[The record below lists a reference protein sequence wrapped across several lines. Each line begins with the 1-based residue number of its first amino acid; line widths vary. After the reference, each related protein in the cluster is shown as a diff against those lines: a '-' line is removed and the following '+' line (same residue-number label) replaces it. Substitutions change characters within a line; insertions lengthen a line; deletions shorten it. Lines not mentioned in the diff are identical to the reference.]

1 MNALEKITLEIKAI
15 FLHLPQEELI
25 SLELINFSKGH
36 EGPDMGRCVCVC
48 VPDMGRCVC
57 VCVCVCVPDMGLCV
71 CVCVCVCV
79 CMLEVGGKGQG
90 CQLQN
95 SK

>member
-15 FLHLPQEELI
+15 FLHLLQEELI

-36 EGPDMGRCVCVC
+36 EGPDMGRCVCVY
-48 VPDMGRCVC
+48 VYLTWGSVC
-57 VCVCVCVPDMGLCV
+57 VCVCVCV
-71 CVCVCVCV
+71 
-79 CMLEVGGKGQG
+79 LEVGGKGQG

>member
-15 FLHLPQEELI
+15 FLHLPQQELT

-36 EGPDMGRCVCVC
+36 EGPDMGR
-48 VPDMGRCVC
+48 GVC
-57 VCVCVCVPDMGLCV
+57 VCVCVCD
-71 CVCVCVCV
+71 
-79 CMLEVGGKGQG
+79 GGGGAVRGQG

-95 SK
+95 TKLKLPDQNSLAFN

>member
-15 FLHLPQEELI
+15 FLHLLQEELI

-48 VPDMGRCVC
+48 VPDMGQCVC
-57 VCVCVCVPDMGLCV
+57 VCVCVCACWRW
-71 CVCVCVCV
+71 
-79 CMLEVGGKGQG
+79 GGRDRVVS
-90 CQLQN
+90 
-95 SK
+95 SKIANESCKIKIHYHLIKCL

>member
-15 FLHLPQEELI
+15 FLHLPQQELI

-36 EGPDMGRCVCVC
+36 EGPDMGRCMCVC
-48 VPDMGRCVC
+48 VAGA
-57 VCVCVCVPDMGLCV
+57 
-71 CVCVCVCV
+71 
-79 CMLEVGGKGQG
+79 GGGGGGGQG

-95 SK
+95 TK